1 MVGFLHQ
8 DMVGGGPFN
17 LECGEWADDT
27 PMELCLAESLIEM
40 NSFDDEAARRLAG
53 CRVRFRA
60 S

>member
-1 MVGFLHQ
+1 MVGFLHR

-27 PMELCLAESLIEM
+27 PMELVAESLIEM
-40 NSFDDEAARRLAG
+40 NSVDDEAARRLAG